1 MKNRTHF
8 DPGKILFFVE
18 QILESSLISLE
29 NHTDKTLLNGGKK
42 KSLSKEKFLDHLPDY
57 DNSFDLSDTTKDQS
71 DFTSKRSEEL
81 EKFREKNDQELDL
94 ETE

>member
-29 NHTDKTLLNGGKK
+29 NHADKVLLNGQRK
-42 KSLSKEKFLDHLPDY
+42 KSRSKKQFLTHLPDY
-57 DNSFDLSDTTKDQS
+57 DNSFDSDDAPKDQS
-71 DFTSKRSEEL
+71 DLTSKRSAEL
-81 EKFREKNDQELDL
+81 DNIRDDSDQELDL
-94 ETE
+94 ESQ